1 MKNSNTLVL
10 AVITQY
16 LHPFQSIFFRH
27 RGSQNLL
34 VHILNN
40 ISPLVFCMN
49 RLFTQGTCDLSRLI
63 EGYYTGSV
71 ESVAAGEELDRIPGF
86 MEGFETHRTINTA
99 RIVQTDMGINRI
111 YMDTDSTLVT
121 MNMILRTTHPTD
133 SALIAV
139 VLALVLVVQ
148 ENTQG
153 TPIGAHDG
161 LAGFT
166 DLLGVLNGLT
176 GYAFDLLDRLPIHGM
191 RLLDILFVLILL
203 FVVAEPTRKELVTT
217 RGQKQCS
224 AFIMATP

>member
-1 MKNSNTLVL
+1 MKSSNTLLL
-10 AVITQY
+10 AVVTQY

-40 ISPLVFCMN
+40 ISTLVFCMN

-63 EGYYTGSV
+63 EGEAAGPV
-71 ESVAAGEELDRIPGF
+71 KSVATGKELDRISRF
-86 MEGFETHRTINTA
+86 MEGFETDRTINPA

-111 YMDTDSTLVT
+111 YMNTDPTLVT

-133 SALIAV
+133 PTLIAMI
-139 VLALVLVVQ
+139 LALVLIVQ

-166 DLLGVLNGLT
+166 GLLGILNGLT
-176 GYAFDLLDRLPIHGM
+176 GYAFDFFDCLPIHGM

-203 FVVAEPTRKELVTT
+203 FVVAEPTRKELVTARCEQERST
-217 RGQKQCS
+217 
-224 AFIMATP
+224 FIMATP